1 MSRVWSVSVRP
12 SPNRVSPARHS
23 DAVLAQRKASLW
35 LEQPLLM
42 KLNGKRACLVHPLSV
57 RYERLACDTIIK
69 GDHQGSERGG

>member
-12 SPNRVSPARHS
+12 SPNRVSSARHS

-42 KLNGKRACLVHPLSV
+42 KLNGKRACLVHPPSV

>member
-12 SPNRVSPARHS
+12 SPNRVSSARHS

-42 KLNGKRACLVHPLSV
+42 KLNGKRACLVHARSTSRTFTPTHSQHLGGG
-57 RYERLACDTIIK
+57 RLP
-69 GDHQGSERGG
+69 